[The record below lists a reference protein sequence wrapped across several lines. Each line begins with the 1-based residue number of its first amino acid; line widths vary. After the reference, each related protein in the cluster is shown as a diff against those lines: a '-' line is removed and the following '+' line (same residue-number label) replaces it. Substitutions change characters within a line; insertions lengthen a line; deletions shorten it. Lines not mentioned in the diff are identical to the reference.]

1 MQRGIQMDCTKNKGG
16 KTTKSKWTLAKPK
29 KGVKETLEKAFCH
42 LSIKKF
48 QKTEQATKLV
58 SSNLK

>member
-1 MQRGIQMDCTKNKGG
+1 MDCTKNKGG

-42 LSIKKF
+42 LSIMKF

>member
-16 KTTKSKWTLAKPK
+16 KWTLAKPK
-29 KGVKETLEKAFCH
+29 KGVKETLEKAFSH

-48 QKTEQATKLV
+48 QKTEQATKLA

>member
-1 MQRGIQMDCTKNKGG
+1 
-16 KTTKSKWTLAKPK
+16 
-29 KGVKETLEKAFCH
+29 VKETLEKAFCH